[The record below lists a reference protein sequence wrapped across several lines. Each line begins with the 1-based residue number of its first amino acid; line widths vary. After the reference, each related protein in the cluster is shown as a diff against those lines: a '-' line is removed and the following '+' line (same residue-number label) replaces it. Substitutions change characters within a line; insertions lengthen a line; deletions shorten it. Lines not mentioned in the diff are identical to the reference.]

1 MSMSATTEKG
11 EHHQEQIK
19 VSCDEVA
26 RRAYE
31 LWEAAGRSAGKDMEF
46 WLQAEAELLAALRRG
61 RSSEAGDAQASQRA
75 KHPGRSRQPS
85 RERKQ

>member
-1 MSMSATTEKG
+1 MSATTEKE
-11 EHHQEQIK
+11 EHHQEQIS

-46 WLQAEAELLAALRRG
+46 WLQAEAELLAARRRG
-61 RSSEAGDAQASQRA
+61 RPSEAGDAQASQPP
-75 KHPGRSRQPS
+75 KQPGRSRRPS
-85 RERKQ
+85 RERK